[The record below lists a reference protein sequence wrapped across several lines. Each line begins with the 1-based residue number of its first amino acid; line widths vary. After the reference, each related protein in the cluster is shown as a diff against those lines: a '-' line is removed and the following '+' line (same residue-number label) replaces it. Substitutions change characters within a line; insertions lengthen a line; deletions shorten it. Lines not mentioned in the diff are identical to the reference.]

1 MNGTTHSSTDS
12 LFPASL
18 ISPAV
23 AAALP
28 EAYTIRPLQRGDYA
42 AGFLDVLR
50 VLTTVGDVPQADFE
64 ARFDEMKQTGNGAVG
79 THVLVILD
87 GEGKVVG
94 TGALLVER
102 KLYVHMLH
110 LPLHLNMQ
118 SARPMLT
125 TATHSIHNLGLV
137 GHIEDIAVAKD
148 QQGKKL
154 GLRIIQALDYVAEN
168 VGCYKTILDCSEAN
182 EGFYVKCG
190 FKRAGLEMAH
200 YYEKK

>member
-1 MNGTTHSSTDS
+1 MNGTAHAPTDS

-28 EAYTIRPLQRGDYA
+28 EAYTIRPLQRGDYS

-50 VLTTVGDVPQADFE
+50 VLTTVGEVSQADFE
-64 ARFDEMKQTGNGAVG
+64 TRFDEMKQTGGSAVG

-102 KLYVHMLH
+102 KL
-110 LPLHLNMQ
+110 
-118 SARPMLT
+118 
-125 TATHSIHNLGLV
+125 
-137 GHIEDIAVAKD
+137 
-148 QQGKKL
+148 
-154 GLRIIQALDYVAEN
+154 
-168 VGCYKTILDCSEAN
+168 
-182 EGFYVKCG
+182 
-190 FKRAGLEMAH
+190 
-200 YYEKK
+200 

>member
-102 KLYVHMLH
+102 KLYVFTPDL
-110 LPLHLNMQ
+110 
-118 SARPMLT
+118 
-125 TATHSIHNLGLV
+125 
-137 GHIEDIAVAKD
+137 
-148 QQGKKL
+148 
-154 GLRIIQALDYVAEN
+154 
-168 VGCYKTILDCSEAN
+168 
-182 EGFYVKCG
+182 
-190 FKRAGLEMAH
+190 
-200 YYEKK
+200 

>member
-50 VLTTVGDVPQADFE
+50 VLTTVGEVPQADFE
-64 ARFDEMKQTGNGAVG
+64 ARFDEMKQTGGRGAVG

-102 KLYVHMLH
+102 KLYVLAPWSWSCYFAPQYLRGRTMPVTARTKANRYVLQHPQPRPRRPH
-110 LPLHLNMQ
+110 RGHRSRKGPTGKEAW
-118 SARPMLT
+118 SAHHPG
-125 TATHSIHNLGLV
+125 I
-137 GHIEDIAVAKD
+137 
-148 QQGKKL
+148 
-154 GLRIIQALDYVAEN
+154 GLRGRARRLLQDYP
-168 VGCYKTILDCSEAN
+168 
-182 EGFYVKCG
+182 
-190 FKRAGLEMAH
+190 GLL
-200 YYEKK
+200 